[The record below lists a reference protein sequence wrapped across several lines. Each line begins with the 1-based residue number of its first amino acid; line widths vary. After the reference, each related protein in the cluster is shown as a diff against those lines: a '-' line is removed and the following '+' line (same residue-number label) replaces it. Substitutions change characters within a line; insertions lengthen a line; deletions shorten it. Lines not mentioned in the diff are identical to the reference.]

1 MGSDGS
7 PRGEVPFTLGA
18 QRSFSGGGGMPRA
31 VWTNRYEFTRRRRE
45 NIPSR
50 EITDAGRHKVI
61 GWWVGGQ
68 G

>member
-1 MGSDGS
+1 
-7 PRGEVPFTLGA
+7 
-18 QRSFSGGGGMPRA
+18 MPRA